1 MGAPESLCYGLH
13 TEFMKG
19 RMPSSDKLS
28 KVNRPTIACTHDVFM
43 ALVSLPLSLFLRIGM
58 DITYYDHTTIA
69 LAAVLFAAIA
79 FVVFWSMRLYRGVWR
94 YASLNDLSAIT
105 KAVTFAILIFVPL
118 MFLLNRLEWLP
129 RSTLFI
135 NWFVLIALL
144 GGPRFLYRRFKDKRS
159 GHAADETLSRRV
171 PVLLVGAGDA
181 AEMFIR
187 ALGRNPMG
195 AYEVVGIIDE
205 KGGRVGRN
213 IHGVHVLG
221 TVQDIPA
228 VVDGLSQGGKRPQR
242 VIVTKD
248 DVETDTM
255 RALIDVSDRLGF
267 SLARLPS
274 LTDFRS
280 DVAESVQVRPI
291 AIEDV
296 LGRAQHVLDRASMQ
310 ALIKGRRVLVT
321 GAGGTIGGE
330 LARQLAGFQ
339 PAHLCLLDA
348 SEYALYSIDLEIGEA
363 YPDLDRSSVIADVR
377 DAGRVAQ
384 IMGSEAPEL
393 VFHAAALKHVPIVE
407 AHPGEGIRTNIL
419 GTKIVADCCRA
430 ANVAAMV
437 LISTDKAVN
446 PTSVMGASKRIAET
460 YCQALDIVENAPSE
474 SAKGGTRY
482 ITVRFGNVLGS
493 TGSVVPLFQRQLA
506 SGGPLT
512 VTHPDMQR
520 YFMTVREAV
529 ELVLEAS
536 VLGTRDAREPG
547 KIYVLDMGDPI
558 KIMDLARQMILLAGK
573 KPEIDIRIEIT
584 GLRPGEKLYEEI
596 LHDSEPPETTDYAGI
611 LLAAPRTAELDPL
624 SEIIESL
631 VAAARD
637 GDETA
642 IIDLLRK
649 HVPEYRPEAGG
660 PIRAVAS

>member
-1 MGAPESLCYGLH
+1 MGARESLWYDARRKS
-13 TEFMKG
+13 TKS
-19 RMPSSDKLS
+19 RVPSADNMLKI
-28 KVNRPTIACTHDVFM
+28 NRPKVACAHDVFM
-43 ALVSLPLSLFLRIGM
+43 ALLSLPLSLFLRVGT
-58 DITYYDHTTIA
+58 DVAYYDLSSIGIA
-69 LAAVLFAAIA
+69 SALFAVVA

-118 MFLLNRLEWLP
+118 MFLMNRLEWMP

-144 GGPRFLYRRFKDKRS
+144 GGPRFFYRRFKDRRS
-159 GHAADETLSRRV
+159 GHAADETVSRRV

-187 ALGRNPMG
+187 ALNRNPLG

-221 TVQDIPA
+221 TVHDIPA
-228 VVDGLSQGGKRPQR
+228 VVDGLSQSGKRPQR

-248 DVETDTM
+248 DVEPHTM
-255 RALIDVSDRLGF
+255 TKLIDIADRLGF

-274 LTDFRS
+274 LTDFRN

-339 PAHLCLLDA
+339 PAHLSLLDA
-348 SEYALYSIDLEIGEA
+348 SEYALYAIDLEIAESYSELA
-363 YPDLDRSSVIADVR
+363 RSTIIADVR
-377 DAGRVAQ
+377 DADRMAQ
-384 IMGSEAPEL
+384 IMRAESPEL

-419 GTKIVADCCRA
+419 GTKTVADCCRA

-446 PTSVMGASKRIAET
+446 PTSIMGASKRIAET
-460 YCQALDIVENAPSE
+460 YCQALDIAENAGGE
-474 SAKGGTRY
+474 KGTRY

-512 VTHPDMQR
+512 VTHPDMKR

-547 KIYVLDMGDPI
+547 KIYVLDMGEPV
-558 KIMDLARQMILLAGK
+558 KIIDLARQMILLAGK
-573 KPEIDIRIEIT
+573 KPDIDIKIEIT
-584 GLRPGEKLYEEI
+584 GLRPGEKLFEEI

-611 LLAAPRTAELDPL
+611 LLAAPRTAELASL
-624 SEIIESL
+624 IEIVETL
-631 VAAARD
+631 AAAARK
-637 GDETA
+637 GDEAT
-642 IIDLLRK
+642 ITDLLRR
-649 HVPEYRPEAGG
+649 HVPEYQPEAGG

>member
-1 MGAPESLCYGLH
+1 
-13 TEFMKG
+13 
-19 RMPSSDKLS
+19 MPSSDNVL
-28 KVNRPTIACTHDVFM
+28 KVSRPTVACTHDVFM
-43 ALVSLPLSLFLRIGM
+43 ALVSLPLSLFLRVGI
-58 DITYYDHTTIA
+58 DIAYYDHMAIA
-69 LAAVLFAAIA
+69 VAAVLFAAVSL
-79 FVVFWSMRLYRGVWR
+79 VVFWSMHLYRGVWR

-105 KAVTFAILIFVPL
+105 KSVTFAILIFVPL
-118 MFLLNRLEWLP
+118 MFLLNRLEGLP

-159 GHAADETLSRRV
+159 GHAADETLSRKV
-171 PVLLVGAGDA
+171 PVLLIGAGDA

-187 ALGRNPMG
+187 ALNRNPLG
-195 AYEVVGIIDE
+195 AYRVVGIIDE

-228 VVDGLSQGGKRPQR
+228 VVDGLSQSGQRPQR

-248 DVETDTM
+248 DVETETM
-255 RALIDVSDRLGF
+255 RALIDVADRLGF

-280 DVAESVQVRPI
+280 DVAESVRVRPI

-339 PAHLCLLDA
+339 PAHLSLLDA

-363 YPDLDRSSVIADVR
+363 HPELGRSSIIADVR
-377 DAGRVAQ
+377 DANRIAQ
-384 IMGSEAPEL
+384 IMGSEVPEL

-419 GTKIVADCCRA
+419 GTKTVADCCRA

-460 YCQALDIVENAPSE
+460 YCQALDIAENTKPGAE
-474 SAKGGTRY
+474 NGGTRF

-506 SGGPLT
+506 AGGPLT

-536 VLGTRDAREPG
+536 VLGTRNAREPG

-584 GLRPGEKLYEEI
+584 GLRPGEKLFEEI
-596 LHDSEPPETTDYAGI
+596 LHDSEPPETTEYAGI
-611 LLAAPRTAELDPL
+611 LLAAPRTAELAPL
-624 SEIIESL
+624 TGAIESL

-637 GDETA
+637 GDEAA
-642 IIDLLRK
+642 ITDQLRQ